1 MSEQKD
7 SHLARRIWR
16 SVFPAP
22 LIPVD
27 DRERRRAVVETLL
40 LHIHPPTVPARAL
53 RFTNTWGLGGMGL
66 VLLVLLA
73 GTGAMLMLAYRP
85 NPAEAYTSVR
95 VLIREPGFGPFV
107 RNIHAWSANLLLVV
121 AFLHLLRVFFT
132 SAFHG
137 PRQFNWV
144 IGLLL
149 LCCAMAANFTG
160 YLLPWDQ
167 LSYWA
172 ITIVTGM
179 LAYVPLAGPWLQE
192 LARGGEELGAVA
204 LNNFYTLHTTIIPVL
219 FLLLLPWHFFRVRK
233 AGGVVLPHR
242 HDEELP
248 EPQERVNTLP
258 DLVVRELTVAL
269 VLVAALAMFALL
281 VNAPLG
287 GQANPGMS
295 PNPTKAPW
303 YFQGFQELLLH
314 FHPVFAVCVL
324 PIAGLLFFVLVPY
337 LVYDSD
343 PSGVPFVSPKGKEI
357 TRFTALTALAA
368 VPALVLFD
376 ELSGASARLAA
387 WLPPLIGNGLIPFL
401 MLAGLLFGF
410 RYTVRRRYSP
420 SRNEWVLAFVVLL
433 LTSFLLLTL
442 ISVLFRGPGMALSW
456 PS

>member
-22 LIPVD
+22 LIPAD

-73 GTGAMLMLAYRP
+73 GTGSMLMLAYRP
-85 NPAEAYTSVR
+85 NPAEAYASVQA
-95 VLIREPGFGPFV
+95 LIRETGFGPFV

-121 AFLHLLRVFFT
+121 VFLHLLRVFFT

-192 LARGGEELGAVA
+192 LARGGEDLGAVA

-242 HDEELP
+242 HDEELS

-269 VLVAALAMFALL
+269 VLIAALAVFALL
-281 VNAPLG
+281 VDAPLG

-324 PIAGLLFFVLVPY
+324 PLAGLLFFVLVPY
-337 LVYDSD
+337 LHYDSD

-401 MLAGLLFGF
+401 ILAGLLLGF
-410 RYTVRRRYSP
+410 RHTVRRRYSP
-420 SRNEWVLAFVVLL
+420 SRNEWVLAFVVLML
-433 LTSFLLLTL
+433 SGFLLLTL

>member
-1 MSEQKD
+1 MRDPKE

-22 LIPVD
+22 LIPLD

-85 NPAEAYTSVR
+85 NPAEAYASVQA
-95 VLIREPGFGPFV
+95 LIRETGFGPFV

-149 LCCAMAANFTG
+149 LCCAIAANFTG

-192 LARGGEELGAVA
+192 FARGGEDLGAVA

-233 AGGVVLPHR
+233 AGGVVLPRR
-242 HDEELP
+242 HDEELS

-258 DLVVRELTVAL
+258 DLVVRELSVAL
-269 VLVAALAMFALL
+269 VLIAALAVFALL
-281 VNAPLG
+281 VDAPLG
-287 GQANPGMS
+287 SQANPGMS

-324 PIAGLLFFVLVPY
+324 PLAGLLFFVLVPY

-343 PSGVPFVSPKGKEI
+343 PSGVPFVSPKGKVI
-357 TRFTALTALAA
+357 TRFTALTALVA
-368 VPALVLFD
+368 VPALLLFD
-376 ELSGASARLAA
+376 ELSGASARLASL
-387 WLPPLIGNGLIPFL
+387 LPPLIGNGLIPFL

-410 RYTVRRRYSP
+410 RHTVRRRYSP

-433 LTSFLLLTL
+433 LTGFLLLTL

>member
-1 MSEQKD
+1 MREPKE

-85 NPAEAYTSVR
+85 NPAEAYASVQA
-95 VLIREPGFGPFV
+95 LIREPGFGPFV

-149 LCCAMAANFTG
+149 LCCAIAANFTG

-192 LARGGEELGAVA
+192 LARGGEDLGAVA
-204 LNNFYTLHTTIIPVL
+204 LNNFYTLHTTIIPAL

-242 HDEELP
+242 HDEELS

-258 DLVVRELTVAL
+258 DLVVRELSVAL
-269 VLVAALAMFALL
+269 VLIAALAVFALL
-281 VNAPLG
+281 IDAPLG

-324 PIAGLLFFVLVPY
+324 PLAGLLFFVLVPY

-343 PSGVPFVSPKGKEI
+343 PSGVPFVSPKGKVI
-357 TRFTALTALAA
+357 TRFTALTALVA
-368 VPALVLFD
+368 VPALLLFD
-376 ELSGASARLAA
+376 EISGASSRLASL
-387 WLPPLIGNGLIPFL
+387 LPPLIGNVLIPCL
-401 MLAGLLFGF
+401 VLAGLLFAF
-410 RYTVRRRYSP
+410 RHTVRRRYSP

-433 LTSFLLLTL
+433 LTGFLLLTL

>member
-1 MSEQKD
+1 MTEPTEFN
-7 SHLARRIWR
+7 LARRIWR
-16 SVFPAP
+16 SIFPAP

-27 DRERRRAVVETLL
+27 DRDRRRAVLETLL

-53 RFTNTWGLGGMGL
+53 RFTHTWGLGGMGL
-66 VLLVLLA
+66 VLFVLLA

-85 NPAEAYTSVR
+85 NPAEAYASVQA
-95 VLIREPGFGPFV
+95 LIQETGFGPFV

-132 SAFHG
+132 SGFHG

-179 LAYVPLAGPWLQE
+179 LAYVPLAGPWLQN
-192 LARGGEELGAVA
+192 LARGGEELGAAA

-219 FLLLLPWHFFRVRK
+219 FILLLPWHFFRVRK

-242 HDEELP
+242 YDEEIP
-248 EPQERVNTLP
+248 EPPERVNTLP
-258 DLVVRELTVAL
+258 DLVLREFTVAL
-269 VLVAALAMFALL
+269 VLIAALAAFALL
-281 VNAPLG
+281 VDAPLG
-287 GQANPGMS
+287 SQANPGMS

-324 PIAGLLFFVLVPY
+324 PLAGVLFFVLIPY
-337 LVYDSD
+337 LRYDSD
-343 PSGVPFVSPKGKEI
+343 PSGVPFVSPNGLKI
-357 TRFTALTALAA
+357 TRFAALTALVA
-368 VPALVLFD
+368 VPALVLLD
-376 ELSGASARLAA
+376 ELSGASARLAT
-387 WLPPLIGNGLIPFL
+387 WMPPLIGNGLIPCL

-410 RYTVRRRYSP
+410 RQALKRRYAP
-420 SRNEWVLAFVVLL
+420 NRNEWVQAFVVLL
-433 LTSFLLLTL
+433 LTGFLLLTL

-456 PS
+456 PL